1 MDYTITIDKFEGPLD
16 LLLHLIKQ
24 SDIEIEEIEVSQIAE
39 QYLEYIKKQ
48 EEINLDISS
57 EYLNMAAELIEMKS
71 SHLLPRKKN
80 EITDDFEEDPKERL
94 IRRLQ
99 EYQQYKEIV
108 SSFRK
113 LEETRNLVYTKEPSN
128 LSHYKTED
136 TSLSPDITLDKL
148 LNAFQE
154 LLKRKELEKPLHTTV
169 TKKEYSVAKRSYEIK
184 EILKNKKRVSFAE
197 LFQEWSRDY
206 VVVTF
211 LSILDLAKKQALMI
225 EQSHNFDHIILSVK
239 ENSYES

>member
-1 MDYTITIDKFEGPLD
+1 MRVAIVTLSDDWSTIV
-16 LLLHLIKQ
+16 
-24 SDIEIEEIEVSQIAE
+24 EV
-39 QYLEYIKKQ
+39 
-48 EEINLDISS
+48 
-57 EYLNMAAELIEMKS
+57 
-71 SHLLPRKKN
+71 N

-154 LLKRKELEKPLHTTV
+154 LLKRKEYVLEYYYNYT
-169 TKKEYSVAKRSYEIK
+169 
-184 EILKNKKRVSFAE
+184 
-197 LFQEWSRDY
+197 
-206 VVVTF
+206 
-211 LSILDLAKKQALMI
+211 
-225 EQSHNFDHIILSVK
+225 
-239 ENSYES
+239 